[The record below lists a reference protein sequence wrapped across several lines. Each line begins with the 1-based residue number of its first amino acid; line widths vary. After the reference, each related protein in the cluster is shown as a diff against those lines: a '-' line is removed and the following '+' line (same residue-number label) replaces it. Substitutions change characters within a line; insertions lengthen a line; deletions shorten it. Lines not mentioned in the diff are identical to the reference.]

1 VAVGNRDGDQ
11 IQISAAPPG
20 APLPRPQP
28 KVGTCPAGYS
38 QSGSFCAP
46 MRRDAPAAVPKGAG
60 QCPSGW
66 MQSGAYCVEMR
77 PPRRF

>member
-1 VAVGNRDGDQ
+1 MRTVLVLLASLATATAQ
-11 IQISAAPPG
+11 
-20 APLPRPQP
+20 PLPQP

-38 QSGSFCAP
+38 QSGGFCAP
-46 MRRDAPAAVPKGAG
+46 MRKDSPAAIPKGSG

-77 PPRRF
+77 KRG